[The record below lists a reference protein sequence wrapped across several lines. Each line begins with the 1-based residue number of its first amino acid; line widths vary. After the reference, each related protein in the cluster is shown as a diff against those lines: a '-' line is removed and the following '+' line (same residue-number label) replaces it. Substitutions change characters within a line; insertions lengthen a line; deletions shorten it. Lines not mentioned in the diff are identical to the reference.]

1 MGAMQKETSIRVKLI
16 RIFAIVAAAIF
27 IINMGILTVQNR
39 TVSQIDQVYASNIE
53 LNELSETLSRLETSL
68 YRYLA
73 TKSSDELENYY
84 TYEQEYR
91 DMLEQLNRNAADSPG
106 LLAEKNIYYMSQSYL
121 EAANETIED
130 KRARNI
136 SGYKEGYACSQKIS
150 RYLQDSINSLN
161 NTVFQENSRNYLRLR
176 NILDQATTLSFL
188 LLLAVM
194 AGALMWIAV
203 KIRSFTR
210 PLAELA
216 DVANLIA
223 RGDMA
228 VDFPVVE
235 TNDEITTVA
244 KACNKMMES
253 IRRYIQE
260 TKENYERES
269 QLIENELIMKNDLKE
284 AQLKYLQ
291 AQIDPHFLF
300 NSLNAGAQ
308 LAMMEGAER
317 ACLYIENL
325 ADFFRY
331 NVRKMEE
338 STTLREETELIDH
351 YIYIMNVR
359 FSGEIHYYKQ
369 IDERLWD
376 VRMPGMIL
384 QPIIENSV
392 KHGISGM
399 EGEGEIR
406 LSIYGEGD
414 LVNIRIQDNGTGIEP
429 ETAER
434 IMRGERAHGEGSIS
448 TGIGMDNVISRLRR
462 YYDRE
467 HVLDIRRRET
477 GGTEIILYITREK
490 GDADDQNTDM

>member
-1 MGAMQKETSIRVKLI
+1 MQKETSIRVKLI
-16 RIFAIVAAAIF
+16 RTFVIVAVTIF
-27 IINMGILTVQNR
+27 IINIGILTVQNKTISR
-39 TVSQIDQVYASNIE
+39 IDQVYTSNIE
-53 LNELSETLSRLETSL
+53 LNELSETLSRLESSL

-91 DMLEQLNRNAADSPG
+91 DMLEQLNRETADSSG

-121 EAANETIED
+121 EVTNETIED

-136 SGYKEGYACSQKIS
+136 TGYKEGYAGSRKIS
-150 RYLQDSINSLN
+150 QYLQDTINHLN
-161 NTVFQENSRNYLRLR
+161 NTVFQENSRDYLGLR
-176 NILDQATTLSFL
+176 IILDQVTRLSFVL
-188 LLLAVM
+188 LLVVM

>member
-1 MGAMQKETSIRVKLI
+1 MQKETSIRAKLNRTFI
-16 RIFAIVAAAIF
+16 IVAIAIF
-27 IINMGILTVQNR
+27 IINMGILMLQNR
-39 TVSQIDQVYASNIE
+39 TISRIDQVYTSNIE
-53 LNELSETLSRLETSL
+53 LNELSETLGSLESSL
-68 YRYLA
+68 YRYLT

-91 DMLEQLNRNAADSPG
+91 DLLERLNSKLLDSPK

-121 EAANETIED
+121 DVANKTIEN
-130 KRARNI
+130 KRARFI
-136 SGYKEGYACSQKIS
+136 SGYKEGYADSQRICW
-150 RYLQDSINSLN
+150 YLQDSITNLN
-161 NTVFQENSRNYLRLR
+161 NTAFQENLEDYLKLR
-176 NILDQATTLSFL
+176 VILDGVTKLSFVL
-188 LLLAVM
+188 LSAVM
-194 AGALMWIAV
+194 VGALIWLAT

-223 RGDMA
+223 KGDMA

-235 TNDEITTVA
+235 TNDEITIVA
-244 KACNKMMES
+244 RACNKMMES

-308 LAMMEGAER
+308 LAMMEGAEQ

-338 STTLREETELIDH
+338 STTLREEIELIDH
-351 YIYIMNVR
+351 YIYILNVR

-369 IDERLWD
+369 IDERYWD
-376 VRMPGMIL
+376 VEMPSMIL

-399 EGEGEIR
+399 EGEGVIC
-406 LSIYGEGD
+406 LSIHGEGE
-414 LVNIRIQDNGTGIEP
+414 LVNIRIQDNGRGIEP
-429 ETAER
+429 EVAER
-434 IMRGERAHGEGSIS
+434 IMRGERAHGEGAHATT
-448 TGIGMDNVISRLRR
+448 TGIGMDNVTSRLRR

-467 HVLDIRRRET
+467 HVLDIHRLEK
-477 GGTEIILYITREK
+477 GGTEIILYITGERRE
-490 GDADDQNTDM
+490 